1 VAVVIHFAVKLF
13 FGFFV
18 PFRLCVTE
26 FRFLSFSFCLFICFF
41 FWGCFPLLK
50 WKPLFSAT
58 LVFVSIWF
66 GFCRY
71 FGFFCFVFPRSDSD
85 NMMALHGLSTF
96 DTGLCSR
103 FLFLAGCCGVL
114 WEEEEEVLLCIHI
127 VSKVL
132 KFCWARVWRFG
143 GRAFCRSSCFVWQI
157 HLLGTSSSSFLP
169 GYFWTDCY

>member
-1 VAVVIHFAVKLF
+1 LFQLRLFLCPFDLDFADISV
-13 FGFFV
+13 
-18 PFRLCVTE
+18 
-26 FRFLSFSFCLFICFF
+26 
-41 FWGCFPLLK
+41 
-50 WKPLFSAT
+50 
-58 LVFVSIWF
+58 
-66 GFCRY
+66 
-71 FGFFCFVFPRSDSD
+71 FFCFVFPRSDFD

-114 WEEEEEVLLCIHI
+114 WEEEEEEEEEVLLCIHI

-143 GRAFCRSSCFVWQI
+143 GRAYCRSSCFVWQI

>member
-1 VAVVIHFAVKLF
+1 VIHFAAKLF
-13 FGFFV
+13 FVFFV

-26 FRFLSFSFCLFICFF
+26 FCFLSFSFCLFMCF

-50 WKPLFSAT
+50 WKPLFQ
-58 LVFVSIWF
+58 LRLFLIWILHIF
-66 GFCRY
+66 R
-71 FGFFCFVFPRSDSD
+71 FFCFVFPRSDFD
-85 NMMALHGLSTF
+85 NVMALHGLSTF

-114 WEEEEEVLLCIHI
+114 WEEKEEEEEEEEEVLLCIHI

-143 GRAFCRSSCFVWQI
+143 GRAFCRSSCFVWQK
-157 HLLGTSSSSFLP
+157 HPLGTSSSSFLP